1 MATPRVNNAIAMAK
15 WPPERTTSRKHI
27 PAPKSGSIA
36 CHLRSPVLSECQVF
50 TTNAAMPS
58 SPGSEPS
65 SATRVSGRWD
75 SRLMNVGSQYTD
87 ESCAVSDH

>member
-15 WPPERTTSRKHI
+15 WPPERTTEQKAY
-27 PAPKSGSIA
+27 PAQERQHRVPFA
-36 CHLRSPVLSECQVF
+36 FPVLSECQVS